1 MISLEKFI
9 LYLMKNVIW
18 RPILESKGMCVIFQ
32 KKGKKGQKGT
42 TYLKI
47 WQKCK
52 KFENV
57 LEKGSLMCA
66 TITLMKQLE
75 YALYILLADQISLS
89 GSLYFLGC
97 WAICVLQ
104 VFVNQAV
111 TLWIFEINLV
121 SLIKS
126 FFYMAKMSKQNSW
139 GWNELLR

>member
-1 MISLEKFI
+1 
-9 LYLMKNVIW
+9 
-18 RPILESKGMCVIFQ
+18 MCDFSE
-32 KKGKKGQKGT
+32 KGQKGT

-75 YALYILLADQISLS
+75 NALYMLLADQISLA

-139 GWNELLR
+139 GWKELLRQSKEHFSSFLLKCF